1 MFVGDNLGSSD
12 HELIQFKLNGRI
24 NKNKS
29 ATRVFDFKRADFQKL
44 RKLVREVDGTEEL
57 MDLKAE
63 EAWDYF
69 KSRPQK
75 LLEACI
81 PRKGEKFTGRSCR
94 PSWRSKHLREVIKKK
109 QKAYREWKTGGIS
122 KESYLIEVRTCRD
135 KVRKAKS
142 QVELDLAKG
151 IKTNSKRF
159 YSHIN
164 KKKTKK
170 EEVGPLNTEDGVEVK
185 DNLGMAQYL
194 NKYFASVFNKAK
206 EDLRDNGSMTNGNED
221 MEVDITISE
230 VEAKLE
236 QLNGN
241 KSGGPDNLH
250 PRILKELAHEIAS
263 PLARIFNESVN
274 SGVVPYDWTIANI
287 VPIFKR
293 KKKSD
298 PGNYRPVSLT
308 TVVCKVLEKILKE
321 KVVKD
326 IEVNDKWDKIQHGFT
341 KGRSCQTNLISF
353 FEIFLDKGNAVDLI
367 YLDFSKAFDT
377 VLHGELLVKLDK
389 MGINMKIERW
399 IRNWLKARLQR
410 VLLNSELSGWR
421 EVTSGVPQGSVL
433 GSILFNLFIT
443 DLGTK
448 SETVLIK
455 FVDDTKLGGIAN
467 LERDRDIIQEDL
479 DDLVNWSNSNRMKF
493 NSEKCKVMH
502 LGINNKN
509 FSYKLGTH
517 QLEVTEEEKDLG
529 VLVDHRMTMSRQCD
543 MAMKKANAVLGC
555 IRRGISSR
563 DKEVL
568 VPLYKALVR
577 PHLEYCVQFWSPM
590 FKKDEFKLEQVQ
602 RRATRMIRG
611 MENLSYEKKKRSTCG
626 TLETNQFI

>member
-1 MFVGDNLGSSD
+1 
-12 HELIQFKLNGRI
+12 
-24 NKNKS
+24 
-29 ATRVFDFKRADFQKL
+29 
-44 RKLVREVDGTEEL
+44 

-63 EAWDYF
+63 EAWNYF
-69 KSRPQK
+69 VKAA
-75 LLEACI
+75 EAI
-81 PRKGEKFTGRSCR
+81 GSLHPKKGEKIIGRSCR
-94 PSWRSKHLREVIKKK
+94 PSWMSKHLREVIKKK
-109 QKAYREWKTGGIS
+109 QNAYREWKMEGIS

-135 KVRKAKS
+135 KVRQAKS
-142 QVELDLAKG
+142 QVELALAKG
-151 IKTNSKRF
+151 IKTNSKSF

-170 EEVGPLNTEDGVEVK
+170 EEVGQLNTEDGVEVK

-194 NKYFASVFNKAK
+194 NKYFASVFNKAN

-221 MEVDITISE
+221 MEVDMSISE

-236 QLNGN
+236 QLNGT

-274 SGVVPYDWTIANI
+274 SGVVLYDWRIANI
-287 VPIFKR
+287 VPIFK
-293 KKKSD
+293 KGKKSD
-298 PGNYRPVSLT
+298 LGNYRPVSLT
-308 TVVCKVLEKILKE
+308 SVVCKVLEK
-321 KVVKD
+321 VFKD
-326 IEVNDKWDKIQHGFT
+326 IKANGKWDKIQHGFT

-353 FEIFLDKGNAVDLI
+353 FEKVTDFLDKGNAVDLI
-367 YLDFSKAFDT
+367 YLDFSKVFDT
-377 VLHGELLVKLDK
+377 VPHGELLVKLEK

-399 IRNWLKARLQR
+399 IRNWLTGRLQR
-410 VLLNSELSGWR
+410 VILKGELSGWR
-421 EVTSGVPQGSVL
+421 KVTSGVPQGSVL
-433 GSILFNLFIT
+433 GPILFNLFIT

-448 SETVLIK
+448 SGSVLIK
-455 FVDDTKLGGIAN
+455 FVDDTKLEGIAN

-493 NSEKCKVMH
+493 NSEKCKDMH

-509 FSYKLGTH
+509 FSYNLGTH

-529 VLVDHRMTMSRQCD
+529 VLIDHRMTMSRQCD
-543 MAMKKANAVLGC
+543 MAVKKANAVLGC
-555 IRRGISSR
+555 SRRGISSR

-568 VPLYKALVR
+568 VLLYKALVR
-577 PHLEYCVQFWSPM
+577 SHLEYCVQFWSPM

-602 RRATRMIRG
+602 RRATRMILG
-611 MENLSYEKKKRSTCG
+611 MENLSYERILKELG
-626 TLETNQFI
+626 

>member
-1 MFVGDNLGSSD
+1 M
-12 HELIQFKLNGRI
+12 E
-24 NKNKS
+24 
-29 ATRVFDFKRADFQKL
+29 
-44 RKLVREVDGTEEL
+44 
-57 MDLKAE
+57 
-63 EAWDYF
+63 
-69 KSRPQK
+69 
-75 LLEACI
+75 
-81 PRKGEKFTGRSCR
+81 
-94 PSWRSKHLREVIKKK
+94 
-109 QKAYREWKTGGIS
+109 
-122 KESYLIEVRTCRD
+122 
-135 KVRKAKS
+135 
-142 QVELDLAKG
+142 
-151 IKTNSKRF
+151 
-159 YSHIN
+159 
-164 KKKTKK
+164 
-170 EEVGPLNTEDGVEVK
+170 
-185 DNLGMAQYL
+185 QYL

-206 EDLRDNGSMTNGNED
+206 EDLRDNGSMKNGNED

-236 QLNGN
+236 QLNGT

-274 SGVVPYDWTIANI
+274 SGVVLYDWRIANI
-287 VPIFKR
+287 VPIFK
-293 KKKSD
+293 KGKKSD

-308 TVVCKVLEKILKE
+308 SVVYKVLEKILKE

-326 IEVNDKWDKIQHGFT
+326 IEVNGKWDKIQHGFT

-353 FEIFLDKGNAVDLI
+353 FEKITDFLNKGNTVDLI

-377 VLHGELLVKLDK
+377 VPHELLVKLEK

-399 IRNWLKARLQR
+399 IRNWLTGRLQW
-410 VLLNSELSGWR
+410 VLLKGELSGWR
-421 EVTSGVPQGSVL
+421 EVTSGVPQVSVL
-433 GSILFNLFIT
+433 GPILFNLFIT

-448 SETVLIK
+448 SWSLLIK
-455 FVDDTKLGGIAN
+455 FADDTKLGGIAN
-467 LERDRDIIQEDL
+467 LKKNWDIIQEDL

-493 NSEKCKVMH
+493 NSEKCKVLH

-509 FSYKLGTH
+509 FNYKLGMH
-517 QLEVTEEEKDLG
+517 QLEVMEEEKDLG

-543 MAMKKANAVLGC
+543 MAMKKANTVLGC

-563 DKEVL
+563 DMEVL

-611 MENLSYEKKKRSTCG
+611 MENLSYERRLKELGLFSLTKRRLRGDMIALYKYIIGINTGEGEELFKLSTNVDTG
-626 TLETNQFI
+626 TNGYKLVIGKFRLEIR